1 MPDIVLKNFIHII
14 LFYPDN
20 FLILERGELEFKSV
34 HRAGTQTQ
42 FFLTP
47 GFSSYYCEY

>member
-1 MPDIVLKNFIHII
+1 MPDIVLKNFTHII

-20 FLILERGELEFKSV
+20 FLLREMGELELKSV
-34 HRAGTQTQ
+34 YRAGTQTQ
-42 FFLTP
+42 SFLTP